1 MLGRHIL
8 KTWVSMDEILLLHL
22 KLMGLIGKSML
33 KYKLNRSSTN
43 SSARFRLKM
52 LIVIYDTHNTEGLIT
67 RMINMDFSRVSAD
80 GNIYS

>member
-22 KLMGLIGKSML
+22 KLMGLIGKNML

-43 SSARFRLKM
+43 SSARFRLM
-52 LIVIYDTHNTEGLIT
+52 IIYDTHNTEGLIT